1 MRRAIRLSLVT
12 LFMLGNVGFLY
23 SQKLPALPVVEDF
36 DIEGVALFQCQCT
49 AYACPCQKNGP
60 PTHGTCEAADFAH
73 ITTGHSGKI
82 RLDGLNAVNVGNLV
96 DTNAARLYD
105 TIYIDDK
112 AAPPQREALTAILQ
126 FLNGSYETSSQKA
139 SRVKV
144 VPMEFR
150 ESPDKTVYTLNIPAI
165 LEERAVLHRDASGNP
180 VSTVTAMDSWSNT
193 EHYVD
198 NILFNYH
205 DPERHKVW
213 NHSGGYAN
221 IKYFHLA
228 KKMYDNKEMLGQ
240 FGDFSGRWTPEQL
253 AIIHKQGLPEK

>member
-1 MRRAIRLSLVT
+1 MRRGIRLLSVT
-12 LFMLGNVGFLY
+12 LFIFGNVCLLY
-23 SQKLPALPVVEDF
+23 SQKTPPPPVVEDF
-36 DIEGVALFQCQCT
+36 DLEGVALFQCQCT

-60 PTHGTCEAADFAH
+60 PTHGICEAADFVH
-73 ITTGHSGKI
+73 ITTGRSGKI
-82 RLDGLNAVNVGNLV
+82 RLDELNAANIGNLV
-96 DTNAARLYD
+96 DTNTARLYD
-105 TIYIDDK
+105 TIYIDQK
-112 AAPPQREALTAILQ
+112 ATQSQRDALAAILQ
-126 FLNGSYETSSQKA
+126 FLNGAYETSSLKA

-150 ESPDKTVYTLNIPAI
+150 ESPGKTVYTLSIPGI

-198 NILFNYH
+198 NVLFNYH
-205 DPERHKVW
+205 DPELHRAW
-213 NHSGGYAN
+213 DHSGGYAN
-221 IKYFHLA
+221 IKYFHLT

-240 FGDFSGRWTPEQL
+240 FGDFSGHWTPEQL